1 MDLIRRAAD
10 LDTADRLG
18 AFRDLFAVDDDR
30 IYLDGNSLG
39 LMPRSVP
46 GLLEDVISQWTRDA
60 VLGWD
65 VWLDRGLVLGERLAP
80 IIGAGPG
87 EVAVCDQT
95 SVNLYKLAAGAL
107 DATGRRDIVTDAGNF
122 PSDRY
127 VLEALARSRGGEL
140 IVAPEDVEVEELA
153 AFLGA
158 DTALVA
164 LTHVA
169 YRSGRMHDGAAVTAA
184 AHASGA
190 LMLWDLAHS
199 AGAVPVD
206 LAGWRADL
214 AVGCTYKYLNG
225 GPGSPG
231 FVYVRSDHHATLGQ
245 PIAGWFGHRDMFA
258 FDAAY
263 DPDPSIRR
271 FMVGTPAIVSMAGTQ
286 AGIEITARAGIE
298 AIAAKA
304 TRLTELFIDGLDPLI
319 DAGTLD
325 LVTPRDPGQR
335 GSHVAVR
342 HDDGYRL
349 SQALRAASV
358 IVDFRA
364 PDIVR
369 FGFAPL
375 YTTFGEVAAAVGIM
389 EDLITSGSFRTG
401 STTRR
406 GVT

>member
-1 MDLIRRAAD
+1 VDLTQQAAE
-10 LDTADRLG
+10 LDAADRLG
-18 AFRDLFAVDDDR
+18 AFRDLFEVNDDR

-46 GLLEDVISQWTRDA
+46 GLLEDVTSQWTREA

-65 VWLDRGLVLGERLAP
+65 TWLDRGLALGDHLAP
-80 IIGAGPG
+80 VVGARAG

-95 SVNLYKLAAGAL
+95 SVNLYKLAAAAL
-107 DATGRRDIVTDAGNF
+107 DATDRRDIVTDAGNF

-140 IVAPEDVEVEELA
+140 VVAPEDAEVDELA
-153 AFLGA
+153 TFLDT

-169 YRSGRMHDGAAVTAA
+169 YRSGKMHDGAAVTSA

-206 LAGWRADL
+206 LTGWGADL

-231 FVYVRSDHHATLGQ
+231 FVYVRSDHHATLAQ

-258 FDAAY
+258 FDAGY
-263 DPDPSIRR
+263 DADPSIRR

-286 AGIEITARAGIE
+286 AGIEITARAGME
-298 AIAAKA
+298 AIAGKA
-304 TRLTELFIDGLDPLI
+304 TELTGLFIDGLAPLLG
-319 DAGTLD
+319 AGGLD
-325 LVTPRDPGQR
+325 LITPRDPARR

-358 IVDFRA
+358 VVDFRA

-375 YTTFGEVAAAVGIM
+375 YTTFGEVAAAIGIM

-401 STTRR
+401 SATRR

>member
-1 MDLIRRAAD
+1 MDLIGRAAE
-10 LDTADRLG
+10 LDAADRLS
-18 AFRDLFAVDDDR
+18 AFRDLFEVDDDR

-39 LMPRSVP
+39 LMPRTLP
-46 GLLEDVISQWTRDA
+46 GLLEGVTSQWARDA

-65 VWLDRGLVLGERLAP
+65 TWLDRGLALGDDLAP
-80 IIGAGPG
+80 IVGAAAG

-95 SVNLYKLAAGAL
+95 SVNLYKLAAAAL
-107 DATGRRDIVTDAGNF
+107 EATGRRDIVTDAGNF

-140 IVAPEDVEVEELA
+140 VVAPEDADVDELA
-153 AFLGA
+153 ALLDA

-169 YRSGRMHDGAAVTAA
+169 YRSGRMHDGPAVTSA
-184 AHASGA
+184 AHANGA

-206 LAGWRADL
+206 LTGWGADL

-231 FVYVRSDHHATLGQ
+231 FVYVRSDHHATLTQ

-258 FDAAY
+258 FDSSY

-271 FMVGTPAIVSMAGTQ
+271 FMVGTPAIVSMAGTG

-304 TRLTELFIDGLDPLI
+304 SQLTALFIDGLAPLL
-319 DAGTLD
+319 DDDGLD
-325 LVTPRDPGQR
+325 LVTPRDPSRR
-335 GSHVAVR
+335 GAHVAVR

-349 SQALRAASV
+349 SQALRDASV

-375 YTTFGEVAAAVGIM
+375 YTTFGEVAAAVGIID
-389 EDLITSGSFRTG
+389 DLITSGSFRTG
-401 STTRR
+401 SATRR

>member
-1 MDLIRRAAD
+1 MDLIRQAAD
-10 LDTADRLG
+10 HDAADRLG
-18 AFRDLFAVDDDR
+18 AFRELFEVNDDQ

-46 GLLEDVISQWTRDA
+46 GLLDDVTSQWVRDA

-65 VWLDRGLVLGERLAP
+65 TWLDRGLALGDHLAP
-80 IIGAGPG
+80 IIGARAG

-95 SVNLYKLAAGAL
+95 SVNLYKLAAAAL
-107 DATGRRDIVTDAGNF
+107 EATGRRNIVTDAGNF

-140 IVAPEDVEVEELA
+140 VVAPEDAGMDELA
-153 AFLGA
+153 PYLDT

-169 YRSGRMHDGAAVTAA
+169 YRSGRMHDGAAVTSM

-199 AGAVPVD
+199 AGAVRVD
-206 LAGWRADL
+206 LAGWGADL

-231 FVYVRSDHHATLGQ
+231 FLYVRSDHHATLSQ

-258 FDAAY
+258 FDAGY

-271 FMVGTPAIVSMAGTQ
+271 FMVGTPAIVSMAGTM

-304 TRLTELFIDGLDPLI
+304 TELTGMFMDGIAPLLGG
-319 DAGTLD
+319 DGLD
-325 LVTPRDPGQR
+325 LVTPRDPSKR
-335 GSHVAVR
+335 GAHVAVR

-369 FGFAPL
+369 FGFAPP
-375 YTTFGEVAAAVGIM
+375 YTTFGEVAAAVGILV
-389 EDLITSGSFRTG
+389 DLVASGSFRTG
-401 STTRR
+401 SATRR